1 MFPPNIFRYDFKTL
15 KILKDRIIYAYKEEL
30 KIHLQEQ
37 INFNNSLK
45 TKKRENYI
53 FDKENLELKI
63 ISNSN
68 Q

>member
-37 INFNNSLK
+37 INFNKSLK